1 MKKKLQDG
9 GPVFKGSPKSDRKF
23 IRKLQKTISK
33 INDDAYNEQLNKEKS
48 KLSLSKEKFDFD
60 KKKAERELKKKMQA
74 GGVVKSAKRVG
85 PVDPNGAYTKVQER
99 TLAGAKVK
107 KVPLTK
113 DKELDAS
120 PLERKQAGDV
130 AKNGKWIQKAI
141 KKPGALRAQLGAK
154 KGEPIPAAKLAAA
167 AKKGGKL
174 GQRARL
180 AITLKKM
187 NKK

>member
-9 GPVFKGSPKSDRKF
+9 GPVFKGSPKSDRRMS
-23 IRKLQKTISK
+23 RKIQKTLSK
-33 INDDAYNEQLNKEKS
+33 MTDGIYKEQL
-48 KLSLSKEKFDFD
+48 D
-60 KKKAERELKKKMQA
+60 KKRSQNISPLSDPKYRKQLQNKMQA
-74 GGVVKSAKRVG
+74 GGVVKSAMRVG
-85 PVDPNGAYTKVQER
+85 PVDPNGAWTKVQER
-99 TLAGAKVK
+99 TLAGAKVNR
-107 KVPLTK
+107 VPLTK

-154 KGEPIPAAKLAAA
+154 KGEPIAAGKLAAA

-180 AITLKKM
+180 AQTLKKM
-187 NKK
+187 KK